1 MANADPY
8 LLRLMSTMVG
18 HQDVVD
24 NLMERRVA
32 YLRRLEAMQEY
43 QKFCAKQGDREG
55 AKFFKEEVAD
65 ARKYYLAACLLIPHV
80 AAYYPGDCK
89 LRDLGDFPLELMPAA
104 SHIIGVV
111 TL

>member
-1 MANADPY
+1 MANADP
-8 LLRLMSTMVG
+8 LFLWRVSTMVG

-24 NLMERRVA
+24 KLMEQRVVH
-32 YLRRLEAMQEY
+32 LRRLEAMQEY
-43 QKFCAKQGDREG
+43 QKFCAKQGDRES

-80 AAYYPGDCK
+80 AAHYPGDCK